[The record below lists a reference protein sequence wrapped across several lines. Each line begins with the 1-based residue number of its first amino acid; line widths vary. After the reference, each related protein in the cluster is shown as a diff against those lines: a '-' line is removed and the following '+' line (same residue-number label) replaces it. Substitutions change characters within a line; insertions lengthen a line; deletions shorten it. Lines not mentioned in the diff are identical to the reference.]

1 MLTST
6 LSNTNFPACH
16 VSIER
21 KFVLPYKFPVTFF
34 KVPFLTVCIKIN
46 PFLFPWV
53 TPAPPTFP
61 APVRVTFSK
70 VNPFTFFGSAANS
83 AALGTDL
90 SLFIYIILAGLSPL
104 PLTLPV
110 VNSGV
115 YALVVGL

>member
-1 MLTST
+1 M
-6 LSNTNFPACH
+6 
-16 VSIER
+16 
-21 KFVLPYKFPVTFF
+21 
-34 KVPFLTVCIKIN
+34 
-46 PFLFPWV
+46 FPWV